1 LPLFGAGL
9 VVVGDLADGVGVEEE
24 QAGEAV
30 LVAVDLGGRGV
41 AQDGQDLGAEARA
54 FALEEP
60 ADGRRGVGQ
69 PGVEQAEAGAAL
81 LAGGVGELG
90 EAVDAEEAAGFFSVN
105 STSRALLMTDSQNTC
120 QSWASARPTPKRSA
134 SQ

>member
-41 AQDGQDLGAEARA
+41 AQDGRGAEA